1 MTRPKKPTSYL
12 QSPPAARH
20 VEEPFD
26 FEAERAKLKKMTDTE
41 LRIYGNEY
49 AKLVKAHSQD
59 SRKWHDIYRLELAKL
74 EYRSRHCKR

>member
-1 MTRPKKPTSYL
+1 MTRPKKPSPYL
-12 QSPPAARH
+12 QSPLAAQH

-26 FEAERAKLKKMTDTE
+26 FEAEKAKLKKMTDTE

-49 AKLVKAHSQD
+49 AKLAKAHCQD
-59 SRKWHDIYRLELAKL
+59 SPKWHDIYRLELAKL